1 MHLLILFP
9 LDNNNFSIY
18 FVSLVFGYIL
28 GSIPFGYIVG
38 RIRGI
43 DIRNRGSNNI
53 GFTNVNRILGFVYA
67 IPVLILDIAKGFL
80 PTFFANHMGFIPAIV
95 GLGTVLGHIF
105 TSWLSFKGGKGV
117 ATSIGVFL
125 ALTPIALACSIGVF
139 ILVLSIFSFVSL
151 ASLSFVV
158 SLPVFSFFI
167 YSEQKIFFL
176 LALFVAIIVIIR
188 HKDNIRRLIQ
198 RTEPKISFVRL
209 QKKQV

>member
-1 MHLLILFP
+1 
-9 LDNNNFSIY
+9 
-18 FVSLVFGYIL
+18 
-28 GSIPFGYIVG
+28 
-38 RIRGI
+38 
-43 DIRNRGSNNI
+43 
-53 GFTNVNRILGFVYA
+53 
-67 IPVLILDIAKGFL
+67 
-80 PTFFANHMGFIPAIV
+80 
-95 GLGTVLGHIF
+95 
-105 TSWLSFKGGKGV
+105 
-117 ATSIGVFL
+117 
-125 ALTPIALACSIGVF
+125 LTPIALACSIGVF